1 MRTTVLD
8 FCAVVIKICGVD
20 LNRLLDFASNREN
33 DDKNIKNTE
42 KNRLL
47 TVKSVLHYN
56 YSIQKT

>member
-8 FCAVVIKICGVD
+8 FCAVVIKICGAD
-20 LNRLLDFASNREN
+20 LNRLLDLTSNREN